1 MGIKKQMMRTVSPAV
16 QQQVF
21 LGITAVILASASWAQ
36 EKTLESVRL
45 DPEHEHDLL
54 VLPDVEKASDSTF
67 ELDDFQIK
75 IESENNKVKYEARKL
90 GSIDEPIVHWES
102 ISEEPVHLVFDTK
115 NKRFQRLENKVR
127 VVLNNY
133 SDLETLIDET
143 DAKSGKAYP
152 KLGYAVLELPAEKH
166 PAATVKVLE
175 ERVEVQSAFVMIE
188 RPPQVPH

>member
-1 MGIKKQMMRTVSPAV
+1 MGIKKQMMRTVPPAV

-21 LGITAVILASASWAQ
+21 LGITAVILAGASWAQ
-36 EKTLESVRL
+36 EKTLESVSL

-54 VLPDVEKASDSTF
+54 VLPDVEKASYSTF

-75 IESENNKVKYEARKL
+75 IESENDKVKYEAREL

-127 VVLNNY
+127 VVLSNY

-143 DAKSGKAYP
+143 DAKRGKAYP

-175 ERVEVQSAFVMIE
+175 ERAEVQSAFVMIE
-188 RPPQVPH
+188 RPPEVPH